1 MKSILFDDILSP
13 IDTSNVSGTSGDAI
27 VWAFVLD
34 VCSDVVEFYHHQDVW
49 QTVLPIRFVL
59 IGYVVSFSGERCPTR
74 IVFVVSLIF
83 LGRRR
88 PCKAGRS
95 TPFAPHEDKQ
105 ILQIQSEERFKES
118 AYRTRKMLSVGV

>member
-13 IDTSNVSGTSGDAI
+13 IGTSNVSGTSGDAI

-59 IGYVVSFSGERCPTR
+59 IGYVVSFSDDGPAKLEDRHPLRHTKTNR
-74 IVFVVSLIF
+74 SFRFSPRSGSKSLHIVPEKCSPWVSDHVSL
-83 LGRRR
+83 
-88 PCKAGRS
+88 S
-95 TPFAPHEDKQ
+95 
-105 ILQIQSEERFKES
+105 
-118 AYRTRKMLSVGV
+118 